1 MPGSHRTYGR
11 SLGTAGRE
19 PDGGLRGFLFLVVIT
34 MGALMFA
41 LALLPPLAAGG
52 RAVER
57 FADEFDAIGADI
69 DLTFPRL
76 PERSTIY
83 AADGSVLAT
92 LYFKENRK
100 IVRLRQVS
108 DIARRAVLAIEDD
121 RFYEHHGI
129 DYKGII
135 RALVTNVSAGDIE
148 QGASTITQQLARNV
162 FKAIGTDQT
171 LARKVQEAKVAMRLE
186 AEYSKDKILEI
197 YLNEVYYGRGV
208 YGIGTA
214 AEYYFGKKTRK
225 LNLPQAALL
234 AGLIAAPETYSPV
247 NDRAAARARRN
258 VVIDRMR
265 GLGWITDERADR
277 AKEAPLGLDI
287 TEVGNDEARFP
298 FFVQYLKQR
307 ILSDKR
313 FGETYGA
320 RKRALFQ
327 GGLHIY
333 TTLEPDLQEAGERV
347 VRNHLPARADPES
360 AIASVDV
367 ASGAIKALVG
377 GKNFEASQVN
387 LATGQGGTGRQSGS
401 AFKPFTLVAALMEG
415 IPVGKVYRAESGQV
429 VDCTP
434 YGPANYRAVNAG
446 DGGGSGYV
454 NLLTATANSINAVF
468 VQLAIDVGPPK
479 IVEVA
484 NAMGIRSELDP
495 FCSIT
500 LGVEEVTPLE
510 MASAFTTL
518 ANHGVHCRPFA
529 ITRVEDRKGNALI
542 NRKSGRCDQVIPR
555 EVADDVAGMLRLVVS
570 QGTGTAAAL
579 GQWPVFGKT
588 GTTNDSADV
597 WFDGC
602 TAQICTATWVG
613 HPEER
618 IPMPGAYGG
627 TVAAPIWH
635 DFMMVAMRGLPAL
648 SLPGPPAPP
657 TGEVP
662 GVVGKP
668 QAQAEKILA
677 KANFTT
683 QAEEVRST
691 EPAGIVVAQS
701 PGGGATAVQGSIV
714 TIQVSNGKAPVA
726 KVPGV
731 LGMAQ
736 AEAKKALQDAG
747 FSVAV
752 ESMTTDKKPL
762 DGTVASQSPGSG
774 EKAKVGTTVTI
785 VVYDYE
791 KPPKDKGDDK
801 GGGKGGGGGGGG
813 SGDDRRDG
821 GGGGGP

>member
-1 MPGSHRTYGR
+1 MAAAPRTV
-11 SLGTAGRE
+11 
-19 PDGGLRGFLFLVVIT
+19 DGGLRGILFVVVIV

-92 LYFKENRK
+92 LYFKENRS

-108 DIARRAVLAIEDD
+108 EIARRAVLAIEDD

-135 RALVTNVSAGDIE
+135 RALVTNVSTGGIE
-148 QGASTITQQLARNV
+148 QGASTITQQLARNT
-162 FKAIGTDQT
+162 FKAIGTEDT

-186 AEYSKDKILEI
+186 EEYTKDKILEI
-197 YLNEVYYGRGV
+197 YLNEVYLGRGV

-214 AEYYFGKKTRK
+214 AEYYFGKKARRLT
-225 LNLPQAALL
+225 LPEGALL
-234 AGLIAAPETYSPV
+234 AGLIAAPEAFSPV
-247 NDRAAARARRN
+247 NDREAAIGRRN
-258 VVIDRMR
+258 VVLDRMR
-265 GLGWITDERADR
+265 SLGWITDEQAER
-277 AKEAPLGLDI
+277 AKAARLGLNI
-287 TEVGNDEARFP
+287 TAVGNDEARFP
-298 FFVQYLKQR
+298 FFVQYLKRQ
-307 ILSDKR
+307 ILSDER
-313 FGETYGA
+313 FGKTFAA

-327 GGLHIY
+327 GGLHIH
-333 TTLEPDLQEAGERV
+333 TTLEPDLQGAGERV
-347 VRNHLPARADPES
+347 VRQHLPKKTDPES
-360 AIASVDV
+360 AIASVEV
-367 ASGAIKALVG
+367 ETGAIKALVG
-377 GKNFEASQVN
+377 GKNFARSQVN

-415 IPVGKVYRAESGQV
+415 IPVGKVYRAESGQIV
-429 VDCTP
+429 NCTP

-468 VQLAIDVGPPK
+468 VQLAVDVGPPK
-479 IVEVA
+479 IVEA
-484 NAMGIRSELDP
+484 AHAMGIQSELDP
-495 FCSIT
+495 FCSLT

-518 ANHGVHCRPFA
+518 ANHGVHCQPFA
-529 ITRVEDRKGNALI
+529 ITRVEDRNGNPLI
-542 NRKSGRCDQVIPR
+542 NRKRGGCEQVIPR
-555 EVADDVAGMLRLVVS
+555 KVADDVAGMLRLVVTE
-570 QGTGTAAAL
+570 GTGTAASL
-579 GQWPVFGKT
+579 GTWPVFGKT

-627 TVAAPIWH
+627 TVAAPIWR
-635 DFMMVAMRGLPAL
+635 DFMMVAMRGLPAV
-648 SLPGPPAPP
+648 SLPGPPSPP
-657 TGEVP
+657 KGKVP
-662 GVVGKP
+662 DVVGKP
-668 QAQAEKILA
+668 QAEAEETLA
-677 KANFTT
+677 EANFTP

-691 EPAGIVVAQS
+691 EPAGTVVGQS
-701 PGGGATAVQGSIV
+701 PAGGATAVQGSLV
-714 TIQVSNGKAPVA
+714 TIQVSNGKAPLAQIPNV
-726 KVPGV
+726 V
-731 LGMAQ
+731 GMAES
-736 AEAKKALQDAG
+736 EARKALKAAG
-747 FSVAV
+747 FDVSV
-752 ESMTTDKKPL
+752 ESLTTERKPL
-762 DGTVASQSPGSG
+762 DGTVASQSPSG
-774 EKAKVGTTVTI
+774 GRAKVGTTVAI

-791 KPPKDKGDDK
+791 KPPKEEEK
-801 GGGKGGGGGGGG
+801 GGGSGGGG
-813 SGDDRRDG
+813 SGGGGSG
-821 GGGGGP
+821 GGGSGGGGSGGDDEP